1 VISIKIKVLV
11 FQANKAEHQVKK
23 LKQTIEDIKY
33 RYETQLAN
41 KGLLTMQISPFL

>member
-1 VISIKIKVLV
+1 MLFLETFIEVLSPIL

-41 KGLLTMQISPFL
+41 KGS